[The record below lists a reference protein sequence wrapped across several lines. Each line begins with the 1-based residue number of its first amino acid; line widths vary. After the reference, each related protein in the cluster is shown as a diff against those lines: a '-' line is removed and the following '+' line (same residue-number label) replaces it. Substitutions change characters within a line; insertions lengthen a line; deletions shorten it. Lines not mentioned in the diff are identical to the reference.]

1 MYLGPRHPLQNYL
14 RIVFFQRCCCID
26 LISLYY
32 YLYYKVDLLEKYIE
46 ELKQELV
53 IDEMNVSA
61 VQRRLPARRH
71 FWAARLIQHKRDI
84 FKLKKE
90 KDEIEQRVAKELRE
104 KAITKLSVPES
115 LSIAKKSNSVR
126 DISERL
132 SELEL
137 IVELLEKAEK
147 NLTSMVWD
155 IKNIVAL
162 MQMETL

>member
-1 MYLGPRHPLQNYL
+1 VN
-14 RIVFFQRCCCID
+14 
-26 LISLYY
+26 
-32 YLYYKVDLLEKYIE
+32 LLEKYIE

-53 IDEMNVSA
+53 IDEMNVSN

-84 FKLKKE
+84 FKVKKE
-90 KDEIEQRVAKELRE
+90 KDELEQKIAKELRE
-104 KAITKLSVPES
+104 RAVTKLSIPES
-115 LSIAKKSNSVR
+115 LNIAKKS
-126 DISERL
+126 DQIKQISEKL
-132 SELEL
+132 FELEL

-147 NLTSMVWD
+147 NLSSMVWD

>member
-1 MYLGPRHPLQNYL
+1 MN
-14 RIVFFQRCCCID
+14 
-26 LISLYY
+26 
-32 YLYYKVDLLEKYIE
+32 LLEKYID

-53 IDEMNVSA
+53 IDEMNVSM

-71 FWAARLIQHKRDI
+71 FWVARLIQHKRDI

-90 KDEIEQRVAKELRE
+90 KDELEQKIAKELRE
-104 KAITKLSVPES
+104 KSVTKLSIPES
-115 LSIAKKSNSVR
+115 ISIAKKSSGVK
-126 DISERL
+126 DITEKL
-132 SELEL
+132 FELEL

-147 NLTSMVWD
+147 NLSSMVWD

>member
-1 MYLGPRHPLQNYL
+1 VN
-14 RIVFFQRCCCID
+14 
-26 LISLYY
+26 
-32 YLYYKVDLLEKYIE
+32 LLDKYIE

-90 KDEIEQRVAKELRE
+90 KDEIEQKIAKELRE
-104 KAITKLSVPES
+104 KSVTKLSIPES
-115 LSIAKKSNSVR
+115 ISIAKKSSGVR
-126 DISERL
+126 DISEKL
-132 SELEL
+132 YELEL
-137 IVELLEKAEK
+137 VVELLEKAEK
-147 NLTSMVWD
+147 NLSSMVWD

-162 MQMETL
+162 IQMETL